1 MSQTQNDKQY
11 ERLKASLKRFGR
23 VLTAY
28 SGGADSTLVLKA
40 AADALGAANVRA
52 CLGVGPLLPEA
63 EIAQAVATAREL
75 GVEVELIERREMA
88 DPAFT
93 ANRPDRCYICK
104 RDIFA
109 VLAQL
114 AKERGYDAVLCGHNV
129 DDLDDY
135 RPGNRAAAELGA
147 VCPLIEAGLT
157 KADVRAISR
166 ELGLP
171 TWDKPADPCLATRL
185 AYGLEITPR
194 RLEQVA
200 KAETF
205 VRDILRQIINRRGQ
219 GPDADKLSLRVRH
232 HGDLAR
238 IEAPT
243 EFIAA
248 LAAEDMRALLTDGL
262 RDLGFTYITLDL
274 QGFRSGSGDESL
286 VQ

>member
-1 MSQTQNDKQY
+1 MIKSRCSKQY
-11 ERLKASLKRFGR
+11 ERLKKSLARFRR
-23 VLTAY
+23 VLAAY
-28 SGGADSTLVLKA
+28 SGGVDSTLVLRA
-40 AADALGAANVRA
+40 AVDALGEKNVRA
-52 CLGVGPLLPEA
+52 CLGVSPLIPDA
-63 EIAQAVATAREL
+63 EIARATATAREL

-88 DPAFT
+88 IPAFT
-93 ANRPDRCYICK
+93 ANRPDRCYVCK

-114 AKERGYDAVLCGHNV
+114 ARERGYDAVLCGHNV
-129 DDLDDY
+129 DDLNDY
-135 RPGNRAAAELGA
+135 RPGNRAVEEMGV
-147 VCPLIEAGLT
+147 VCPLIEAGLS

-194 RLEQVA
+194 RLEQVE

-205 VRDILRQIINRRGQ
+205 VRGVLSQALNRLGRVQ
-219 GPDADKLSLRVRH
+219 DVDKLSLRVRH

-238 IEAPT
+238 IEAPA

-248 LAAEDMRALLTDGL
+248 LAANDMRALLTDGL
-262 RDLGFTYITLDL
+262 RDLGFIYITLDL
-274 QGFRSGSGDESL
+274 QGFRSGSGDETL
-286 VQ
+286 L